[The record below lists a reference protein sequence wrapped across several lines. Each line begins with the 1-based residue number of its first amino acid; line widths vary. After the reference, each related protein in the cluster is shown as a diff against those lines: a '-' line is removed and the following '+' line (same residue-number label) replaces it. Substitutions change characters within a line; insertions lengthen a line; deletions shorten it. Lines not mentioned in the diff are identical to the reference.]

1 MGKTSASKPVH
12 GKKNKVKAKS
22 KQQKTIHENVD
33 DEIIMLDD
41 DPVPASA
48 PVVDNI
54 VKPVEKDIE
63 AISEEADSSLNSIL
77 SESLEDNV
85 SEMNDTAEDDDEVEV
100 VKANI
105 FKFQGALTYE
115 QEVNQDILHFKYF
128 DDFND
133 EDIIV
138 LEDDVTEMD
147 ECATIEETI
156 AEEEKILV
164 NCEECEKL
172 FEVSD
177 LEEHKQVKHPPKK
190 KSIMQFDG
198 GNFFMIAT

>member
-1 MGKTSASKPVH
+1 MSTANQSSQSIRMGKTSASKTVH

-22 KQQKTIHENVD
+22 KQQKNVHEKVD

-41 DPVPASA
+41 EPIPA
-48 PVVDNI
+48 PV
-54 VKPVEKDIE
+54 VEKDIE
-63 AISEEADSSLNSIL
+63 AISEEVNSSLN
-77 SESLEDNV
+77 ESLEENV
-85 SEMNDTAEDDDEVEV
+85 SEMNDTAEDDDEIEV

-105 FKFQGALTYE
+105 FKYQGALTYE

-133 EDIIV
+133 EEDIIV
-138 LEDDVTEMD
+138 LEDDVIEMD
-147 ECATIEETI
+147 ECATIKETI
-156 AEEEKILV
+156 AEEEKMLV
-164 NCEECEKL
+164 NCDECEKL